1 MQPHLRQDN
10 PQGLGVRT
18 KGCAMQKKSTMP
30 MIYFALSLFLFGTG
44 TTSVSAAELK
54 AASPTAEG
62 ADTTTPEAEEIE
74 EPSSD
79 KDKPPAAVETEEAAS
94 AEEDI
99 AEVEVK
105 TEEAGSTKVTKALF
119 RKGELTDYGT
129 TQILARRDFAGLG
142 FGVSEMDGY
151 RYLVISPDFNLIR
164 GKLALGVGFPLRLEV
179 GDLLNEGADATFSV
193 RSMDWD
199 EFSDLVRPLRY
210 FTWGRKEDNFYID
223 INRVHASTI
232 GHGQLLRN
240 YIPNLDIDEDRLY
253 FSADAYGD
261 YGGFE
266 FLAGALPLPQHFGAL
281 AFIKPLSFF
290 TNDKQLQS
298 LSLGLSYVGDLNAPT
313 QLDTVAHANPHDTDE
328 DGGVRYAV
336 NDQGNFLWAPAA
348 VHGVGVDG
356 EFKVYKRGPLDIK
369 VYADYSHLFLPAY
382 EPLGIEATGD
392 GGFTVGSLF
401 RISQGARLG
410 SKAGPLF
417 KGVIDEKI
425 QASIM
430 ANHAFRI
437 RLEGKTFGPRFLPSY
452 FNSTYSIQKLQMGFS
467 QATSRLPTKLA
478 YLSLPDDES
487 QRLGGYL
494 ELSYR
499 WMDNIGL
506 TAIYEDAFSTGMND
520 TLAAGRQVVLH
531 AESQS
536 TSWAQMYVTYHY
548 FTFENIGDI
557 FKFQTDNEL
566 LFAGARIQILPFLFL
581 NAMTQRTFGIQFTDE
596 DLLHRRSLT
605 EGGEQ
610 LGYTSL
616 GLNNAWT
623 HTVEAQLGWQY

>member
-1 MQPHLRQDN
+1 MKKTSKLLCA
-10 PQGLGVRT
+10 GLG
-18 KGCAMQKKSTMP
+18 
-30 MIYFALSLFLFGTG
+30 LFWGLGIAP
-44 TTSVSAAELK
+44 VAAEELK
-54 AASPTAEG
+54 AATPTASEDTSAG
-62 ADTTTPEAEEIE
+62 VADSTSEESVGNEAPETAAEPEVVSEPAEEE
-74 EPSSD
+74 EM
-79 KDKPPAAVETEEAAS
+79 
-94 AEEDI
+94 
-99 AEVEVK
+99 AEVEVN
-105 TEEAGSTKVTKALF
+105 TDDAGSGKVTKALF

-179 GDLLNEGADATFSV
+179 GDLLNEGTDASFAV
-193 RSMDWD
+193 RPMDWD
-199 EFSDLVRPLRY
+199 ELSDLVRPLRY

-223 INRVHASTI
+223 INRVHAATI

-266 FLAGALPLPQHFGAL
+266 FLAGALPMPQHFGAL
-281 AFIKPLSFF
+281 AFIKPMSFF
-290 TNDKQLQS
+290 TDDKQLQS

-382 EPLGIEATGD
+382 EPLGIEASGD

-401 RISQGARLG
+401 RISKGARLG
-410 SKAGPLF
+410 AKAGSLF

-478 YLSLPDDES
+478 YLSMPDDES

-557 FKFQTDNEL
+557 FKFETDNEL

-596 DLLHRRSLT
+596 DLLHRRNLT

-623 HTVEAQLGWQY
+623 HTIEAQLGWQY